1 MSKQLKYKRRDEL
14 EAELKELKSKS
25 CETCIKKPKEGESF
39 SFECGECCH
48 FYSDNWE
55 SKMLNKIQEAEI
67 KKHIVKINTM
77 TFNELRSCC
86 QKWHLAEQ
94 DLDETVFKW
103 VLRGMDVKMAE
114 LMERADISP
123 LVILSDLRAG
133 EI

>member
-1 MSKQLKYKRRDEL
+1 MTDTQK
-14 EAELKELKSKS
+14 
-25 CETCIKKPKEGESF
+25 
-39 SFECGECCH
+39 
-48 FYSDNWE
+48 
-55 SKMLNKIQEAEI
+55 AEI

-77 TFNELRSCC
+77 SLDELRSYC

-103 VLRGMDVKMAE
+103 VLRGMDIKMSE

-123 LVILSDLRAG
+123 LVILSELRVG